1 MKNRALGGFECFVT
15 WSFNAEKNGN
25 EIAERNASL
34 NNLFLGRLGIFGCL
48 NKSRRSY
55 KMYVVSVPMKR
66 YSAFRV
72 LLT

>member
-1 MKNRALGGFECFVT
+1 MQR
-15 WSFNAEKNGN
+15 KNGN
-25 EIAERNASL
+25 EMAERNASL

-48 NKSRRSY
+48 NKSRGSY

-72 LLT
+72 LLTSQKKGKGNTKEKY